1 MTLPRS
7 RATAP
12 VLIGPRQSNQS
23 MAETTSAEPTVGVDS
38 AVSWKGG
45 VVAGL
50 AGGAVMAAVM
60 LAMNPAPIQV
70 AIPSLYGLAPPANG
84 AAGLTVHL
92 AHGAGLG
99 VVFAG
104 LAGAAGITDA
114 RGKLLGA
121 GVAWGVLTWGVFA
134 ALVMPAWLSAVG
146 SPASPPLPNFAPP
159 SLLWHT
165 VYGVVTAVVLSTV
178 ADV

>member
-1 MTLPRS
+1 MT
-7 RATAP
+7 
-12 VLIGPRQSNQS
+12 
-23 MAETTSAEPTVGVDS
+23 ETRTAEPTVGIDS
-38 AVSWKGG
+38 DVSWKGG

-60 LAMNPAPIQV
+60 LVMNPAPIEV

-84 AAGLTVHL
+84 AAGLTIHL
-92 AHGAGLG
+92 AHGAVLG

-104 LAGAAGITDA
+104 LAGATDIAGA

-121 GVAWGVLTWGVFA
+121 GVAWGVVTWVVLA

-146 SPASPPLPNFAPP
+146 SPASPPLPNFALP
-159 SLLWHT
+159 SLLWHV
-165 VYGVVTAVVLSTV
+165 VYGVVAAAALPSV
-178 ADV
+178 ADL